1 MKTTKTTKTT
11 AAAEAMPAEAPRSE
25 TTAQLRIRETVTIPE
40 DIRNTNERRAYAGAL
55 RAGRAGR
62 HLAYVHLPLMPILAR
77 GWLEGDRQ
85 RTEARIAGDVIADML
100 TAELPDAADVAE
112 HEAAR
117 A

>member
-1 MKTTKTTKTT
+1 MKTTKTTKT
-11 AAAEAMPAEAPRSE
+11 AAEKAPVATGSEAPVQSDS
-25 TTAQLRIRETVTIPE
+25 AVTVKIP
-40 DIRNTNERRAYAGAL
+40 DDLTNTNERRAYAGAL
-55 RAGRAGR
+55 RAGRAGT

-85 RTEARIAGDVIADML
+85 RTEARIAGEVIADML
-100 TAELPDAADVAE
+100 TAELPDAADIAE

>member
-1 MKTTKTTKTT
+1 MKTKKTTKTT
-11 AAAEAMPAEAPRSE
+11 AAEEAMTAEAPRSE

-55 RAGRAGR
+55 RAGRAGT
-62 HLAYVHLPLMPILAR
+62 HLAFVHLPLMPVLAR

-85 RTEARIAGDVIADML
+85 RTEARMVGEVIADML
-100 TAELPDAADVAE
+100 TAPEPDAADVAE